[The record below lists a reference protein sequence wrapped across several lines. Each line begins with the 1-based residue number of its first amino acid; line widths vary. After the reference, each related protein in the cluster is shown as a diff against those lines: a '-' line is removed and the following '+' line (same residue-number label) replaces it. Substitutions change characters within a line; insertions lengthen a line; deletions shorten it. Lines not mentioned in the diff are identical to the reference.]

1 MDCHFLYW
9 KFSVRSTEKSCAG
22 RRTLSGGTGSTQKAP
37 QQTTTMKRL
46 KSIAPSHS
54 VRTSSPEGL
63 PPTAVPRRS
72 PPAACCRH
80 QTSAS
85 HLPLLSPL
93 ARRSHLSCLPPP
105 LVSHRVCRGVTF
117 ATTFSPRS
125 SQLPLAHTT
134 IALSSPSCFVAGTTI
149 TRSRHQPCLSL
160 SWCIYSAFKNHSQVE
175 LLTPC

>member
-1 MDCHFLYW
+1 MLVGGHFLGHGQEA
-9 KFSVRSTEKSCAG
+9 KGPTTNDNHEKAEIHRSLSLLLPS
-22 RRTLSGGTGSTQKAP
+22 RRCG
-37 QQTTTMKRL
+37 
-46 KSIAPSHS
+46 
-54 VRTSSPEGL
+54 VRTSSPGGL
-63 PPTAVPRRS
+63 PPTAVPPRRS

-117 ATTFSPRS
+117 ATAFSPHS
-125 SQLPLAHTT
+125 SRLPRALAHAT

-149 TRSRHQPCLSL
+149 TRSHHQPCLSL